1 MKFKSII
8 LLLTVSAVGILS
20 VCCSSPD
27 FKNTGTKP
35 ISHDSWDK
43 LLKKYVTADGKVN
56 YKGFQKDSVELNKY
70 LNTLSTTPP
79 DENTWTKQEQL
90 AYWIN
95 AYNAFTVQ
103 LIIRHYPLK
112 SIKDIGSLIQ
122 IPFVNSPW
130 DVEFITLGK
139 ETMDLNDI
147 EHNVIRKKFTEPRI
161 HFSIVCASKS
171 CPKLR
176 NEAFTASKLEQQL
189 TEQAKDFLKDSFRN
203 KIAADKLQLSKIL
216 DWYSMDF
223 PKGEK
228 FIEFLNKYSP
238 VQINKNA
245 AITYLTYNW
254 NLNE

>member
-1 MKFKSII
+1 MNTNLII
-8 LLLTVSAVGILS
+8 IAVSFLLTSYNIAT
-20 VCCSSPD
+20 D

-35 ISHDSWDK
+35 VSHEQWDD
-43 LLKKYVTADGKVN
+43 LLKKYVSAEGIVN
-56 YKGFQKDSVELNKY
+56 YKGFIKDSVELNKY
-70 LNTLSTTPP
+70 LKLLSDNPP
-79 DENTWTKQEQL
+79 DETTWTKQEQL

-95 AYNAFTVQ
+95 AYNAFTVK
-103 LIIRHYPLK
+103 LIIQHYPLR
-112 SIKDIGSLIQ
+112 SIKDIVKMN

-130 DVEFITLGK
+130 DIKFIKIGK
-139 ETMDLNDI
+139 EKMDLNNI
-147 EHNVIRKKFTEPRI
+147 EHGKIRKLFNEPRI
-161 HFSIVCASKS
+161 HFCIVCASKS

-176 NEAFTASKLEQQL
+176 NKAFTADKLEEQL
-189 TEQAKDFLKDSFRN
+189 TAQAKDFLKDSFRN
-203 KIAADKLQLSKIL
+203 KVSADKLELSKIL

-245 AITYLTYNW
+245 MISYLDYDW